1 MRRHEQEII
10 DRTEIDEIIRQC
22 PVCHL
27 GLCDQGQPYVVPLS
41 FGYDG
46 KAVYFHSARLG
57 RKLEILRHNNRVCVE
72 FEIVQD
78 LITGPAACNWSVHF
92 KSVMGF
98 GRAHILEDPDQKR
111 VALALLMAQYTEG
124 QFTFPDDM
132 VTRTAIIMVELNSI
146 SGKQSTQS

>member
-78 LITGPAACNWSVHF
+78 LITGPTACNWSVHF

-111 VALALLMAQYTEG
+111 S
-124 QFTFPDDM
+124 
-132 VTRTAIIMVELNSI
+132 RR
-146 SGKQSTQS
+146 